1 MFIFVKKLKL
11 QPFINFIRLHK
22 TALLRGFLVLVTSL
36 IILYLFPKSGQFR
49 YEYQK
54 GRTWQYPTLYAPFDF
69 SILKSQAIL
78 EAEQNRVRQNLKP
91 YYRVNQKVFEDVLA
105 QYQTLFPQYFSTSD
119 SLISSLE
126 VFQKGEKIL
135 SDIYQYGVLPPNV
148 NVVSDS
154 VFLIK
159 NNEVFSLPSEILF
172 DPKELLPIVEKE
184 VNEKELNPFLKPFQD
199 LFFTLINPNLA
210 LDQRFTL
217 EAEKQALGEISKVRD
232 LKLEGELII
241 AEGQVIDQSH
251 LDLLDSLRFSYASQD
266 DQNNN
271 FLWVV
276 IGYGVLIV
284 IIFFLLLMFLK
295 QHRPTVFESNK
306 QFGFILFNILL
317 IIALTIFLI
326 NFNVAYIF
334 AVPFCILPLIIKSFF
349 DARLGLFTH
358 VLMILLVGFII
369 PNAFQFIFLQIVAG
383 IVTIQTT
390 NQLHKRANLFFS
402 VGQIILV
409 YIIALIAFT
418 LVQEGSILEIDI
430 ALIGLLLLNGLLTL
444 FVQPLIYIFEKLF
457 GLVSD
462 VSLLELTDTN
472 SNLLRQLAE
481 EAPGTFHHA
490 LQVANLAEAAANEIG
505 ANALLVRV
513 GALYHDIGK
522 LKNPHYFSE
531 NQTVKISPH
540 EKIPPKKSAQVIIEH
555 VAHGVELA
563 KKAKLPER
571 IIDFIRTHHGT
582 STVYYFLKKAE
593 TIYKKD
599 PEESDYRYPGP
610 KPFSKETALLM
621 MADAVEAASKSLPNP
636 DVNQMKDFVERIITT
651 QMDQKQFHE
660 SNITLSEIE
669 TVKEVLLKKLKNI
682 YQLRVEYPE

>member
-1 MFIFVKKLKL
+1 MLKKLKL
-11 QPFINFIRLHK
+11 QAFINFIRLHK
-22 TALLRGFLVLVTSL
+22 TALLRGLLVLITSL
-36 IILYLFPKSGQFR
+36 TILYLFPKSGQFR

-669 TVKEVLLKKLKNI
+669 TVKEVLLKKLMNI

>member
-1 MFIFVKKLKL
+1 L
-11 QPFINFIRLHK
+11 QAFINFIRLHK
-22 TALLRGFLVLVTSL
+22 TALLRGLLVLITSL
-36 IILYLFPKSGQFR
+36 TILYLFPKSGQFR

-91 YYRVNQKVFEDVLA
+91 YYRENQKVFEDVLA

-669 TVKEVLLKKLKNI
+669 TVKEVLLKKLMNI

>member
-1 MFIFVKKLKL
+1 M
-11 QPFINFIRLHK
+11 QAFINFIRLHK
-22 TALLRGFLVLVTSL
+22 TALLRGLLVLITSL
-36 IILYLFPKSGQFR
+36 TILYLFPKSGQFR

-669 TVKEVLLKKLKNI
+669 TVKEVLLKKLMNI

>member
-1 MFIFVKKLKL
+1 MLKKLKL
-11 QPFINFIRLHK
+11 QAFINFIRLHK
-22 TALLRGFLVLVTSL
+22 TALLRGLLVLITL
-36 IILYLFPKSGQFR
+36 LTILYLFPKSGQFR

-669 TVKEVLLKKLKNI
+669 TVKEVLLKKLMNI

>member
-1 MFIFVKKLKL
+1 M
-11 QPFINFIRLHK
+11 QAFINFIRLHK
-22 TALLRGFLVLVTSL
+22 TALLRGLLVLITSL
-36 IILYLFPKSGQFR
+36 TILYLFPKSGQFR

-91 YYRVNQKVFEDVLA
+91 FYRVNQKVFEDVLA

-669 TVKEVLLKKLKNI
+669 TVKEVLLKKLMNI

>member
-1 MFIFVKKLKL
+1 M
-11 QPFINFIRLHK
+11 QAFINFIRLHK
-22 TALLRGFLVLVTSL
+22 TALLRGLLVLITL
-36 IILYLFPKSGQFR
+36 LTILYLFPKSGQFR

-669 TVKEVLLKKLKNI
+669 TVKEVLLKKLMNI

>member
-1 MFIFVKKLKL
+1 L
-11 QPFINFIRLHK
+11 QAFINFIRLHK
-22 TALLRGFLVLVTSL
+22 TALLRGLLVLITSL
-36 IILYLFPKSGQFR
+36 TILYLFPKSGQFR

-317 IIALTIFLI
+317 IIALTIFFFF
-326 NFNVAYIF
+326 FNVAYIF

-669 TVKEVLLKKLKNI
+669 TVKEVLLKKLMNI